1 MMRIDELPIDLR
13 VGQLLVVG
21 FEGTR
26 VSRAL
31 RQLIVDRGF
40 GGVTL
45 FARNIRSLSQ
55 VADLCGAIADLPSAI
70 PPIVSVDQE
79 GGPVLRL
86 RVPPFTAWPA
96 AGEVARCVARTG
108 DLRIARRLGRA
119 MGREMAAVGIHW
131 DFAPVLDVN
140 SNPRNPVIG
149 VRAFGSRPTEAA
161 RVALEVERGLRS
173 AGILTTGKHFP
184 GHGDT
189 ADDSH
194 FVLPVVKHDA
204 RRLARVELAPFRAAV
219 RAGIPALMTAHVLYP
234 AWDRKHPASFSPAI
248 LQGILRERLGFRGLI
263 VSDDLSMAGARHGQT
278 IEAAALRALLAGAD
292 VLLLCHDPQA
302 QRRVH
307 RFLVDRVK
315 RGELPLSRLDEAL
328 RRVLAAKRRF
338 VRRPPA
344 SGRRLAWVGH
354 PSHAALVAKILAG
367 AAWTGRA
374 HRRRRPMATT

>member
-1 MMRIDELPIDLR
+1 MRIDDLPIDLR

-26 VSRAL
+26 VSRPL
-31 RQLIVDRGF
+31 RQLLVDRGF

-45 FARNIRSLSQ
+45 FARNVKGLSQ
-55 VADLCGAIADLPSAI
+55 AADLCGAIADLPVAI
-70 PPIVSVDQE
+70 PPIISVDQE
-79 GGPVLRL
+79 GGPVMRL

-96 AGEVARCVARTG
+96 AGEIARYVARTG

-149 VRAFGSRPTEAA
+149 VRSYGARPAAAA

-219 RAGIPALMTAHVLYP
+219 RAGIPGLMTAHVLYP
-234 AWDRKHPASFSPAI
+234 AWDRRVAASFSPTI
-248 LQGILRERLGFRGLI
+248 LQGILRRQLGFRGII
-263 VSDDLSMAGARHGQT
+263 VSDDLSMAAARRGQT
-278 IEAAALRALLAGAD
+278 IEEAALRALLAGAD

-307 RFLVDRVK
+307 RFLTDRVK
-315 RGELPLSRLDEAL
+315 RGDLPVDRVNEAL
-328 RRVLAAKRRF
+328 RRVLAAKRRY

-344 SGRRLAWVGH
+344 TGRRLAWVGH
-354 PSHAALVAKILAG
+354 PSHAALVARILAG
-367 AAWTGRA
+367 ASGGDRAARGRNPDT
-374 HRRRRPMATT
+374 RI

>member
-1 MMRIDELPIDLR
+1 MTRINDLPIDLR

-31 RQLIVDRGF
+31 RQLLVERGF

-45 FARNIRSLSQ
+45 FARNVRGLSQ
-55 VADLCGAIADLPSAI
+55 VADLCDAIADLPAAI
-70 PPIVSVDQE
+70 PPILSVDQE
-79 GGPVLRL
+79 GGPVMRL

-96 AGEVARCVARTG
+96 AGDLARCVARTG
-108 DLRIARRLGRA
+108 DLGLARRLGRS
-119 MGREMAAVGIHW
+119 MGREMRALGIHW

-149 VRAFGSRPTEAA
+149 VRAYGARPAAAA
-161 RVALEVERGLRS
+161 RVALAFERGMRS

-204 RRLARVELAPFRAAV
+204 RRLSRIELTPFRAAV

-234 AWDRKHPASFSPAI
+234 AWDRRNPASFSPAI
-248 LQGILRERLGFRGLI
+248 LQGILRRRLGFRGLV

-278 IEAAALRALLAGAD
+278 IEEAALRALLAGTDA
-292 VLLLCHDPQA
+292 LLLCHDPQA

-315 RGELPLSRLDEAL
+315 RGELPLARVNEAL

-344 SGRRLAWVGH
+344 SGKRLAWIGH
-354 PSHAALVAKILAG
+354 PSHAALVARILAG
-367 AAWTGRA
+367 AGAPSARTPRGR
-374 HRRRRPMATT
+374 R

>member
-1 MMRIDELPIDLR
+1 MRIDDLPIERR

-26 VSRAL
+26 VSRGL
-31 RQLIVDRGF
+31 RQLLVDRGF

-45 FARNIRSLSQ
+45 FARNVKGLSQ
-55 VADLCGAIADLPSAI
+55 VVDLCEAIAHLPAAI

-79 GGPVLRL
+79 GGPVMRL
-86 RVPPFTAWPA
+86 RVPPFTTWPA
-96 AGEVARCVARTG
+96 AGDLARCVARTG

-149 VRAFGSRPTEAA
+149 VRSYGSRPAAAA

-189 ADDSH
+189 TEDSH
-194 FVLPVVKHDA
+194 FVLPMVKHDA

-219 RAGIPALMTAHVLYP
+219 RAGIPGLMTAHVLYP
-234 AWDRKHPASFSPAI
+234 AWDRRVAASFSPSI
-248 LQGILRERLGFRGLI
+248 LQGILRRRLGFRGII
-263 VSDDLSMAGARHGQT
+263 VSDDLSMAGARRGQT
-278 IEAAALRALLAGAD
+278 IEEAALRALLAGAD
-292 VLLLCHDPQA
+292 VLLMCHDPQA

-307 RFLVDRVK
+307 RFLTDRVK
-315 RGELPLSRLDEAL
+315 RGDLPLDRVNEAL
-328 RRVLAAKRRF
+328 RRVLAAKRRY
-338 VRRPPA
+338 VRRLPA
-344 SGRRLAWVGH
+344 RGRRLAWVGH
-354 PSHAALVAKILAG
+354 PSHAALVARILAG
-367 AAWTGRA
+367 ASGGGRA
-374 HRRRRPMATT
+374 ARGRGPVTRI

>member
-1 MMRIDELPIDLR
+1 MRIDDLPIELR

-31 RQLIVDRGF
+31 RQLLVDRGF

-45 FARNIRSLSQ
+45 FARNVKGLSQ
-55 VADLCGAIADLPSAI
+55 VVDLCDAIADLPSAI
-70 PPIVSVDQE
+70 PPIISVDQE
-79 GGPVLRL
+79 GGPVMRL

-96 AGEVARCVARTG
+96 AGELARCVARTG

-149 VRAFGSRPTEAA
+149 VRAYGARPVEVA

-189 ADDSH
+189 TDDSH

-204 RRLARVELAPFRAAV
+204 RRLARLELAPFRAAV

-234 AWDRKHPASFSPAI
+234 AWDRTNPASFSPAI
-248 LQGILRERLGFRGLI
+248 LGGILRHRLGFRGI
-263 VSDDLSMAGARHGQT
+263 VVSDDLSMAGARHGQT
-278 IEAAALRALLAGAD
+278 IEEAALRALLAGTD

-307 RFLVDRVK
+307 RYLVDRVK
-315 RGELPLSRLDEAL
+315 RGDLPIGRVNDAL

-338 VRRPPA
+338 VRRPPPR
-344 SGRRLAWVGH
+344 GKRLAWIGH
-354 PSHAALVAKILAG
+354 PSHASLAARILTG
-367 AAWTGRA
+367 AASRA
-374 HRRRRPMATT
+374 RPYPNRGPVATR